1 MTGLSK
7 ITDKILAEAQEDAA
21 KKLAEAD
28 ERCEEIARDY
38 AARAEEIRKTL
49 NEDAKREAT
58 EIISRAKSG
67 EAMARRNVLLEAK
80 SARIDEAFDL
90 AYQEIMNLSDERY
103 GELLSMLLTSVI
115 KQQTEHEKISRE
127 LYGEEDA
134 PEADVYEVLLNEKD
148 RERFGTSLLN
158 SFYQRMGMDDQA
170 IFNRVVISASV
181 VNIDG
186 GLIVRCGSIE
196 INCSLRSLFDQIR
209 PELEAKVSRKL
220 FPDKLEKKGN

>member
-21 KKLAEAD
+21 KRLAEAD
-28 ERCEEIARDY
+28 ERCAEISREY
-38 AARAEEIRKTL
+38 AARAEEIRKNL
-49 NEDAKREAT
+49 NEDAKREAS

-67 EAMARRNVLLEAK
+67 EAMVRRNVLLEAK

-90 AYQEIMNLSDERY
+90 AYQEMVNLSDERY
-103 GELLSMLLTSVI
+103 GELLCMLLASVI
-115 KQQTEHEKISRE
+115 KNQAEHERISRE

-134 PEADVYEVLLNEKD
+134 PQADAYEVLLNEKD
-148 RERFGTSLLN
+148 RERLGDSLIKD
-158 SFYQRMGMDDQA
+158 FRARMGDDQA
-170 IFNRVVISASV
+170 AVADRVVISDQMAR
-181 VNIDG
+181 IDG

-196 INCSLRSLFDQIR
+196 INCSLRALFDQLR

-220 FPDKLEKKGN
+220 FPEKLEKKGN